1 MAGLRGGLSVVLTA
15 ALLLV
20 SVCGWEEVNEAPLWE
35 LDGTE
40 QWGDLV
46 SEPVSDQYEDYDDG
60 GDADVDGVAT
70 SDVVHPLSHNAFELA
85 NVDSGQRSWVSG
97 RGFQVEATTVHPS
110 SCTDNTGLSS
120 SGLGVVCGKAEFQ
133 FTLTGQL
140 SEVKVLGETN
150 MSVMDVPGSCGY
162 DVGPFNNNFTIPFS
176 DCNVEHTDGYKL
188 RLSYIDENGQAQVVT
203 ASCEGGSEFSTGPF
217 PRSSSQLHARGC
229 KNGPSPLLSPLPLS
243 PSHSRNCTVSKGD
256 WVCCGDVGVSASE
269 CEKMGCCF
277 DHGAAACHYPVNE
290 PLPRAFPSLSKLP
303 VPSVS
308 PSPPL
313 KARNCAVSKEEWVR
327 CGELGISFSA
337 CETMGC
343 CFDDCESACYYP
355 LDECSDD
362 HHFVFAIRYNSA
374 FVPVDTTKLVTPGM
388 PHCKPV
394 IVNDK
399 VAIFKFQVTE
409 CGTHSYK
416 VGETVVYLTE
426 VQTVIPA
433 LKLKY
438 GIIARTNPLS
448 FVFECRYYK
457 NGTAYAAPQSLVSV
471 GYTVKIPSSSL
482 PSTVISDGL
491 YGVEL
496 RIAKDATFSSYWP
509 SNHHT
514 LRLLLGTKVFL
525 ELNLLSPTPDA
536 LLLVHYCVA
545 YPRSAKNAL
554 VLIYEGCANPYDPT
568 VAILKV
574 HGFSQNGSQR
584 RFSVEAFQF
593 MDITQNQYL
602 DEEIYFM
609 CSVEICMPLER
620 KCEEHCFDGKAP

>member
-243 PSHSRNCTVSKGD
+243 PSHS
-256 WVCCGDVGVSASE
+256 
-269 CEKMGCCF
+269 
-277 DHGAAACHYPVNE
+277 
-290 PLPRAFPSLSKLP
+290 
-303 VPSVS
+303 
-308 PSPPL
+308 
-313 KARNCAVSKEEWVR
+313 RNCAVSKEEWVR